1 MEKIELYKPELV
13 DSLPKDEYFKL
24 VKPDDRSLPK
34 SLLKTFADIPED
46 VTGDV
51 FGKVYEYF
59 LAEFALA
66 EGQGGGEFFTPTS
79 VVKLMVEIIEP
90 YHGTIFDPA
99 CGSGGVGEHLLDC
112 RS

>member
-1 MEKIELYKPELV
+1 MELIEQYKPELV

-24 VKPDDRSLPK
+24 VKSDDNSLPK

-46 VTGDV
+46 ATGDV

-79 VVKLMVEIIEP
+79 VVKLMVEMIEP
-90 YHGTIFDPA
+90 
-99 CGSGGVGEHLLDC
+99 
-112 RS
+112 